1 MRFRHFAQLSVT
13 HEQAGGCNCFPNCL
27 FEQWLTQLVLGLCLL
42 QYHYVLQLISLNI
55 SNSHRQPVTSVFVTC
70 RPEWLV
76 NYVCALWKWHCQV
89 SFGRFPVPHAILLS
103 YIHAYTHT
111 SPQYFNLEVKSIPKM
126 KLYLYLNIWAV
137 ALSKMST
144 IHYRKICQNGK
155 TNETEGRAY
164 HKEMD
169 AGGSWTVKQQKQF
182 CLFRSMKKYV
192 IGIYLIVRW

>member
-1 MRFRHFAQLSVT
+1 MFV
-13 HEQAGGCNCFPNCL
+13 L
-27 FEQWLTQLVLGLCLL
+27 FENDTAKCLL
-42 QYHYVLQLISLNI
+42 ADSL
-55 SNSHRQPVTSVFVTC
+55 SLMLYFCLTFMHT
-70 RPEWLV
+70 L
-76 NYVCALWKWHCQV
+76 
-89 SFGRFPVPHAILLS
+89 
-103 YIHAYTHT
+103 THP
-111 SPQYFNLEVKSIPKM
+111 PQYFNLEVKSIPKM
-126 KLYLYLNIWAV
+126 KLYSYLNIWAV

-192 IGIYLIVRW
+192 IGIYLTVR